1 MARIAGRTDGKETKA
16 RIASQTKDIL
26 ISRIA
31 NDIVA
36 GLNRRKVLMKLK
48 DNQYDMPFKTSD
60 YTNDSMNHLYAD
72 AINELKVE
80 CDGKKEELR
89 NILYERYMLVYETSI
104 ESNDRTNALNA
115 LKEVAKMLGLNEPE
129 QVNVNEKQTIVIDF
143 GFKRDDEEE
152 DEVENNDKEEVT
164 DNGSN
169 SEV

>member
-1 MARIAGRTDGKETKA
+1 MAKTAGRLDGKETKA

-26 ISRIA
+26 INRIA
-31 NDIVA
+31 TDIVA

-48 DNQYDMPFKTSD
+48 ENQYDMPFKTSD

-129 QVNVNEKQTIVIDF
+129 QINVNEKQTIVIDF
-143 GFKRDDEEE
+143 GFGRDDEGE
-152 DEVENNDKEEVT
+152 EEVA

>member
-1 MARIAGRTDGKETKA
+1 MAKTAGRTDGKETKA

-26 ISRIA
+26 INRIA
-31 NDIVA
+31 TDIVA
-36 GLNRRKVLMKLK
+36 GLNRRRVIMKLK

-60 YTNDSMNHLYAD
+60 YTKDSMDHLYTD
-72 AINELKVE
+72 ALNELKVE

-129 QVNVNEKQTIVIDF
+129 QVNVNEKQTIIIDF
-143 GFKRDDEEE
+143 GFKRDDDE
-152 DEVENNDKEEVT
+152 DEVDNSDKEEVT
-164 DNGSN
+164 DNGGN